1 MVKLNPEIWGPHY
14 WFFLHT
20 AAMNYSTM
28 PTETLRKK
36 YYELIQNF
44 ALFIPNVEVANDF
57 LKLLDT
63 YPVTPY
69 LENRQSLI
77 HWVHFIHNKVNAKL
91 GKREISLQESLEA
104 YHSHYIPRE
113 REKAMMKKYKRHLFY
128 GTIAA
133 LSGLILY
140 LYKTY
145 EA

>member
-20 AAMNYSTM
+20 AAMNYSAT

-36 YYELIQNF
+36 Y
-44 ALFIPNVEVANDF
+44 ANEF

-77 HWVHFIHNKVNAKL
+77 HWTHFIHNKVNAKL
-91 GKREISLQESLEA
+91 GKRELSLQESLEA
-104 YHSHYIPRE
+104 YHANYIPRE
-113 REKAMMKKYKRHLFY
+113 REKVLLKKYKKYLFY
-128 GTIAA
+128 GTIAG
-133 LSGLILY
+133 LSGLIFY
-140 LYKTY
+140 LYRVY